1 MNRTSVSGKASN
13 DLRYMEVESSSRE
26 KRRRDKEIMA
36 KNFLNLMKTNPRDPG
51 STTNPKQK
59 KLKISHTG
67 ESGAA
72 EARRPIIM
80 KAHKTS
86 VKEKI

>member
-13 DLRYMEVESSSRE
+13 DLIYMEVESSSRE

-36 KNFLNLMKTNPRDPG
+36 KNFLNLMKTNPRDPR

-67 ESGAA
+67 ESG
-72 EARRPIIM
+72 RC
-80 KAHKTS
+80 
-86 VKEKI
+86 